1 MTWRHLGRIVRGQV
15 WHIGSS
21 LGQQRAQIGEQVWR
35 RGPQLDAVLERKA
48 AENVFASRR
57 QTYQHAAAVNR
68 VGRTLDETM
77 SRHPVDQLD
86 RAMVPNLEPLS
97 NLADRCSVVHGEPLD
112 RQQQLMLLRLEAG
125 RASHFIAEMQ
135 EATDQQ
141 PEAGKRRVVNVVRR
155 KGATVHKARL
165 YRVTIENGR
174 VAGPGKSRARGRTQA
189 DRPGGEPPERPE
201 GL

>member
-97 NLADRCSVVHGEPLD
+97 NLAD
-112 RQQQLMLLRLEAG
+112 
-125 RASHFIAEMQ
+125 
-135 EATDQQ
+135 
-141 PEAGKRRVVNVVRR
+141 
-155 KGATVHKARL
+155 
-165 YRVTIENGR
+165 
-174 VAGPGKSRARGRTQA
+174 
-189 DRPGGEPPERPE
+189 
-201 GL
+201 